1 MEDNMSLI
9 EFENENDYSAIIKVV
24 GVGGGGSN
32 AINSMVADNIR
43 GVEFI
48 IANTDVQ
55 SLDKSE
61 CPGKVQIGGELTRGL
76 GAGSNPETG
85 RNAAE
90 ESENIIR
97 DMLNGSDMVFITAGM
112 GGGTGTGAAPVISR
126 IAKETGAL
134 TVGVV
139 TKPFPFEGKRRMKQ
153 AEEGIAELKKVVD
166 TLIVIPNQKLLSYVG
181 QQTSFK
187 EAFSMVDD
195 ILKQAVCSISDLI
208 IIPGLINLDFADVK
222 TVMHNMGDAIMG
234 TGIAKGQ
241 ERAILAAQQAIS
253 SPLLDTQ
260 SISGAKGVIVNITAG
275 EDMTLKELSAAT
287 KIIFE
292 EAGKDVDL
300 FSGYVLDKNMGDEL
314 KVTVIATGFN
324 SKPIEQMEKSQDILR
339 GNYNRKSEEIMEIE
353 DTPLFRESSSN
364 NSSTFNKNEEI
375 DLEKDSSVVSADPKI
390 ISDGLTEVENL
401 SYNEARLAG
410 MFGMNILDPIA
421 IKEILENGVS
431 VPIVITDIRNPEKT
445 NDFSSWAVD
454 TIADFSHAELRHQ
467 TKVSILAGV
476 STMMVS
482 TSSCEMPLSR
492 ILGTIFSKT

>member
-32 AINSMVADNIR
+32 AVNSMVADNIR

-61 CPGKVQIGGELTRGL
+61 CPEKVQIGAELTRGL

-97 DMLNGSDMVFITAGM
+97 DMLDGSDMVFITAGM

-153 AEEGIAELKKVVD
+153 AEEGIAELKEVVD

-208 IIPGLINLDFADVK
+208 VIPGLINLDFADVK
-222 TVMHNMGDAIMG
+222 CIMG
-234 TGIAKGQ
+234 SMGKALMGSGTAAG
-241 ERAILAAQQAIS
+241 ENRAVEAAQKAIS
-253 SPLLDTQ
+253 SPLLDEATVD
-260 SISGAKGVIVNITAG
+260 GARGILINITGG
-275 EDMTLKELSAAT
+275 ENLTLMEINEASEMIQKNAHEDAH
-287 KIIFE
+287 IIFGSVIDQQME
-292 EAGKDVDL
+292 
-300 FSGYVLDKNMGDEL
+300 DEMR
-314 KVTVIATGFN
+314 VTVIATGFDQATA
-324 SKPIEQMEKSQDILR
+324 SPIEERPKLRKVVGGNPQIESDDSASSFKHLKTLASSIKDENQDSGNLNANFDIPTFLR
-339 GNYNRKSEEIMEIE
+339 KH
-353 DTPLFRESSSN
+353 
-364 NSSTFNKNEEI
+364 
-375 DLEKDSSVVSADPKI
+375 AD
-390 ISDGLTEVENL
+390 
-401 SYNEARLAG
+401 
-410 MFGMNILDPIA
+410 
-421 IKEILENGVS
+421 
-431 VPIVITDIRNPEKT
+431 
-445 NDFSSWAVD
+445 
-454 TIADFSHAELRHQ
+454 
-467 TKVSILAGV
+467 
-476 STMMVS
+476 
-482 TSSCEMPLSR
+482 
-492 ILGTIFSKT
+492 

>member
-1 MEDNMSLI
+1 MSLI

-32 AINSMVADNIR
+32 AVNSMVADNIR

-61 CPGKVQIGGELTRGL
+61 CPGKVQIGAELTRGL

-97 DMLNGSDMVFITAGM
+97 DMLDGSDMVFITAGM

-153 AEEGIAELKKVVD
+153 AEEGIAELKEVVD
-166 TLIVIPNQKLLSYVG
+166 TLIVIPNQKLFSYVW

-208 IIPGLINLDFADVK
+208 VIPGLINLDFADVK
-222 TVMHNMGDAIMG
+222 CIMG
-234 TGIAKGQ
+234 SMGKALMGSGTAAG
-241 ERAILAAQQAIS
+241 ENRAVEAAQKAIS
-253 SPLLDTQ
+253 SPLLDEATVD
-260 SISGAKGVIVNITAG
+260 GAQGILINITGG
-275 EDMTLKELSAAT
+275 EDLTLMEINEASMMIQKNAHEDAH
-287 KIIFE
+287 IIFGAVINNQME
-292 EAGKDVDL
+292 EE
-300 FSGYVLDKNMGDEL
+300 MR
-314 KVTVIATGFN
+314 VTVIATGFDHATE
-324 SKPIEQMEKSQDILR
+324 SPIEVKPRLKQVV
-339 GNYNRKSEEIMEIE
+339 GGTPHIE
-353 DTPLFRESSSN
+353 
-364 NSSTFNKNEEI
+364 
-375 DLEKDSSVVSADPKI
+375 
-390 ISDGLTEVENL
+390 SD
-401 SYNEARLAG
+401 
-410 MFGMNILDPIA
+410 D
-421 IKEILENGVS
+421 
-431 VPIVITDIRNPEKT
+431 
-445 NDFSSWAVD
+445 
-454 TIADFSHAELRHQ
+454 
-467 TKVSILAGV
+467 
-476 STMMVS
+476 S
-482 TSSCEMPLSR
+482 TSSFKHL
-492 ILGTIFSKT
+492 KTLASSIKDENQDSGNLNANLDIPTFLRKHAD

>member
-1 MEDNMSLI
+1 MSLI

-32 AINSMVADNIR
+32 AVNSMVADNIR

-61 CPGKVQIGGELTRGL
+61 CPGKVQIGAELTRGL

-97 DMLNGSDMVFITAGM
+97 DMLDGSDMVFITAGM

-153 AEEGIAELKKVVD
+153 AEEGIAELKEVVD

-208 IIPGLINLDFADVK
+208 VIPGLINLDFADVK
-222 TVMHNMGDAIMG
+222 CIMG
-234 TGIAKGQ
+234 SMGKALMGSGTAAG
-241 ERAILAAQQAIS
+241 ENRAVEAAQKAIS
-253 SPLLDTQ
+253 SPLLDEATVD
-260 SISGAKGVIVNITAG
+260 GARGILINITGG
-275 EDMTLKELSAAT
+275 ENLTLMEINEASEMIQKNAHEDAH
-287 KIIFE
+287 IIFGSVIDQQME
-292 EAGKDVDL
+292 
-300 FSGYVLDKNMGDEL
+300 DEMR
-314 KVTVIATGFN
+314 VTVIATGFDQAIA
-324 SKPIEQMEKSQDILR
+324 SPIEERPKLRKVVGGNPQIESDDSASSFKHLKTLASSIKDENQDSGNLNANFDIPTFLR
-339 GNYNRKSEEIMEIE
+339 KH
-353 DTPLFRESSSN
+353 
-364 NSSTFNKNEEI
+364 
-375 DLEKDSSVVSADPKI
+375 AD
-390 ISDGLTEVENL
+390 
-401 SYNEARLAG
+401 
-410 MFGMNILDPIA
+410 
-421 IKEILENGVS
+421 
-431 VPIVITDIRNPEKT
+431 
-445 NDFSSWAVD
+445 
-454 TIADFSHAELRHQ
+454 
-467 TKVSILAGV
+467 
-476 STMMVS
+476 
-482 TSSCEMPLSR
+482 
-492 ILGTIFSKT
+492 

>member
-1 MEDNMSLI
+1 MSLI

-32 AINSMVADNIR
+32 AVNSMVADNIR

-61 CPGKVQIGGELTRGL
+61 CPGKVQIGAELTRGL

-97 DMLNGSDMVFITAGM
+97 DMLDGSDMVFITAGM

-153 AEEGIAELKKVVD
+153 AEEGIAELKAVVD

-208 IIPGLINLDFADVK
+208 VIPGLINLDFADVK
-222 TVMHNMGDAIMG
+222 CIMG
-234 TGIAKGQ
+234 SMGKALMGSGTAAG
-241 ERAILAAQQAIS
+241 ENRAVEAAQKAIS
-253 SPLLDTQ
+253 SPLLDEATVD
-260 SISGAKGVIVNITAG
+260 GARGILINITGG
-275 EDMTLKELSAAT
+275 ENLTLMEINEASEMIQKNAHEDAH
-287 KIIFE
+287 IIFGSVIDQQME
-292 EAGKDVDL
+292 
-300 FSGYVLDKNMGDEL
+300 DEMR
-314 KVTVIATGFN
+314 VTVIATGFDQATA
-324 SKPIEQMEKSQDILR
+324 SPIEERPKLRKVVGGNPQIENDDSASSFKHLKTLASSIKDENQDSGNLNANFDIPTFLR
-339 GNYNRKSEEIMEIE
+339 KH
-353 DTPLFRESSSN
+353 
-364 NSSTFNKNEEI
+364 
-375 DLEKDSSVVSADPKI
+375 AD
-390 ISDGLTEVENL
+390 
-401 SYNEARLAG
+401 
-410 MFGMNILDPIA
+410 
-421 IKEILENGVS
+421 
-431 VPIVITDIRNPEKT
+431 
-445 NDFSSWAVD
+445 
-454 TIADFSHAELRHQ
+454 
-467 TKVSILAGV
+467 
-476 STMMVS
+476 
-482 TSSCEMPLSR
+482 
-492 ILGTIFSKT
+492 

>member
-1 MEDNMSLI
+1 MSLI

-32 AINSMVADNIR
+32 AVNSMVADNIR

-61 CPGKVQIGGELTRGL
+61 CPGKVQIGAELTRGL

-97 DMLNGSDMVFITAGM
+97 DMLDGSDMVFITAGM

-153 AEEGIAELKKVVD
+153 AEEGIAELKAVVD

-208 IIPGLINLDFADVK
+208 VIPGLINLDFADVK
-222 TVMHNMGDAIMG
+222 CIMG
-234 TGIAKGQ
+234 SMGKALMGSGIAAG
-241 ERAILAAQQAIS
+241 ENRAVEAAQKAIS
-253 SPLLDTQ
+253 SPLLDEATVD
-260 SISGAKGVIVNITAG
+260 GARGILINITGG
-275 EDMTLKELSAAT
+275 ENLTLMEINEASEMIQKNAHEDAH
-287 KIIFE
+287 IIFGSVIDQQME
-292 EAGKDVDL
+292 
-300 FSGYVLDKNMGDEL
+300 DEMR
-314 KVTVIATGFN
+314 VTVIATGFDQETSPVEVRPKLRKVVGGN
-324 SKPIEQMEKSQDILR
+324 PQIESDDSASSFNHLKTLASSIKDENQDSGNLNANFDIPTFLR
-339 GNYNRKSEEIMEIE
+339 KH
-353 DTPLFRESSSN
+353 
-364 NSSTFNKNEEI
+364 
-375 DLEKDSSVVSADPKI
+375 AD
-390 ISDGLTEVENL
+390 
-401 SYNEARLAG
+401 
-410 MFGMNILDPIA
+410 
-421 IKEILENGVS
+421 
-431 VPIVITDIRNPEKT
+431 
-445 NDFSSWAVD
+445 
-454 TIADFSHAELRHQ
+454 
-467 TKVSILAGV
+467 
-476 STMMVS
+476 
-482 TSSCEMPLSR
+482 
-492 ILGTIFSKT
+492 

>member
-1 MEDNMSLI
+1 MSLI

-32 AINSMVADNIR
+32 AVNSMVADNIR

-61 CPGKVQIGGELTRGL
+61 CPGKVQIGAELTRGL

-97 DMLNGSDMVFITAGM
+97 DMLGGSDMVFITAGM

-139 TKPFPFEGKRRMKQ
+139 TQPFPFEGKRRMKQ
-153 AEEGIAELKKVVD
+153 AEEGIAELKEVVD

-208 IIPGLINLDFADVK
+208 VIPGLINLDFADVK
-222 TVMHNMGDAIMG
+222 CIMG
-234 TGIAKGQ
+234 SMGKALMGSGTAAG
-241 ERAILAAQQAIS
+241 ENRAVEAAQKAIS
-253 SPLLDTQ
+253 SPLLDEATVD
-260 SISGAKGVIVNITAG
+260 GARGILINITGG
-275 EDMTLKELSAAT
+275 ENLTLMEINEASEMIQKNAHEDAH
-287 KIIFE
+287 IIFGSVIDQQME
-292 EAGKDVDL
+292 
-300 FSGYVLDKNMGDEL
+300 DEMR
-314 KVTVIATGFN
+314 VTVIATGFDQATA
-324 SKPIEQMEKSQDILR
+324 SPIEERPKLRKVVGGNPQIESDDSASSFKHLKTLASSIKDENQDSGNLNANFDIPTFLR
-339 GNYNRKSEEIMEIE
+339 KH
-353 DTPLFRESSSN
+353 
-364 NSSTFNKNEEI
+364 
-375 DLEKDSSVVSADPKI
+375 AD
-390 ISDGLTEVENL
+390 
-401 SYNEARLAG
+401 
-410 MFGMNILDPIA
+410 
-421 IKEILENGVS
+421 
-431 VPIVITDIRNPEKT
+431 
-445 NDFSSWAVD
+445 
-454 TIADFSHAELRHQ
+454 
-467 TKVSILAGV
+467 
-476 STMMVS
+476 
-482 TSSCEMPLSR
+482 
-492 ILGTIFSKT
+492 

>member
-1 MEDNMSLI
+1 MSLI

-32 AINSMVADNIR
+32 AVNSMVADNIR

-61 CPGKVQIGGELTRGL
+61 CPGKVQIGAELTRGL

-97 DMLNGSDMVFITAGM
+97 DMLDGSDMVFITAGM

-208 IIPGLINLDFADVK
+208 VIPGLINLDFADVK
-222 TVMHNMGDAIMG
+222 CIMG
-234 TGIAKGQ
+234 SMGKALMGSGTAAG
-241 ERAILAAQQAIS
+241 ENRAVEAAQKAIS
-253 SPLLDTQ
+253 SPLLDEATVD
-260 SISGAKGVIVNITAG
+260 GARGILINITGG
-275 EDMTLKELSAAT
+275 ENLTLMEINEASEMIQKNAHEDAH
-287 KIIFE
+287 IIFGSVIDQQME
-292 EAGKDVDL
+292 
-300 FSGYVLDKNMGDEL
+300 DEMR
-314 KVTVIATGFN
+314 VTVIATGFDQATA
-324 SKPIEQMEKSQDILR
+324 SPIEERPKLRKVVGGNPQIESDDSASSFKHLKTLASSIKDENQDSGNLNANFDIPTFLR
-339 GNYNRKSEEIMEIE
+339 KH
-353 DTPLFRESSSN
+353 
-364 NSSTFNKNEEI
+364 
-375 DLEKDSSVVSADPKI
+375 AD
-390 ISDGLTEVENL
+390 
-401 SYNEARLAG
+401 
-410 MFGMNILDPIA
+410 
-421 IKEILENGVS
+421 
-431 VPIVITDIRNPEKT
+431 
-445 NDFSSWAVD
+445 
-454 TIADFSHAELRHQ
+454 
-467 TKVSILAGV
+467 
-476 STMMVS
+476 
-482 TSSCEMPLSR
+482 
-492 ILGTIFSKT
+492 

>member
-1 MEDNMSLI
+1 MSLI

-32 AINSMVADNIR
+32 AVNSMVADNIR

-61 CPGKVQIGGELTRGL
+61 CPGKVQIGAELTRGL

-97 DMLNGSDMVFITAGM
+97 DMLDGSDMVFITAGM

-139 TKPFPFEGKRRMKQ
+139 TKPFPFEGKRRMQQ
-153 AEEGIAELKKVVD
+153 AEEGIAELKEVVD

-208 IIPGLINLDFADVK
+208 VIPGLINLDFADVK
-222 TVMHNMGDAIMG
+222 CIMG
-234 TGIAKGQ
+234 SMGKALMGSGTAAG
-241 ERAILAAQQAIS
+241 ENRAVEAAQKAIS
-253 SPLLDTQ
+253 SPLLDEATVD
-260 SISGAKGVIVNITAG
+260 GARGILINITGG
-275 EDMTLKELSAAT
+275 ENLTLMEINEASEMIQKNAHEDAH
-287 KIIFE
+287 IIFGSVIDQQME
-292 EAGKDVDL
+292 
-300 FSGYVLDKNMGDEL
+300 DEMR
-314 KVTVIATGFN
+314 VTVIATGFDQATE
-324 SKPIEQMEKSQDILR
+324 SPIEVSPKLRKVVGGNPQIESDDSASSFKHLKTLASSIKDENQDSGNLNANFDIPTFLR
-339 GNYNRKSEEIMEIE
+339 KH
-353 DTPLFRESSSN
+353 
-364 NSSTFNKNEEI
+364 
-375 DLEKDSSVVSADPKI
+375 AD
-390 ISDGLTEVENL
+390 
-401 SYNEARLAG
+401 
-410 MFGMNILDPIA
+410 
-421 IKEILENGVS
+421 
-431 VPIVITDIRNPEKT
+431 
-445 NDFSSWAVD
+445 
-454 TIADFSHAELRHQ
+454 
-467 TKVSILAGV
+467 
-476 STMMVS
+476 
-482 TSSCEMPLSR
+482 
-492 ILGTIFSKT
+492 

>member
-1 MEDNMSLI
+1 MSLI

-32 AINSMVADNIR
+32 AVNSMVADNIR

-61 CPGKVQIGGELTRGL
+61 CPGKVQIGAELTRGL

-97 DMLNGSDMVFITAGM
+97 DMLDGSDMVFITAGM

-153 AEEGIAELKKVVD
+153 AEEGIAELKEVVD

-208 IIPGLINLDFADVK
+208 VIPGLINLDFADVK
-222 TVMHNMGDAIMG
+222 CIMG
-234 TGIAKGQ
+234 SMGKALMGSGTAAG
-241 ERAILAAQQAIS
+241 ENRAVEAAQKAIS
-253 SPLLDTQ
+253 SPLLDEATVD
-260 SISGAKGVIVNITAG
+260 GARGILINITGG
-275 EDMTLKELSAAT
+275 ENLTLMEINEASEMIQKNAHEDAH
-287 KIIFE
+287 IIFGSVIDQQME
-292 EAGKDVDL
+292 
-300 FSGYVLDKNMGDEL
+300 DEMR
-314 KVTVIATGFN
+314 VTVIATGVDQATA
-324 SKPIEQMEKSQDILR
+324 SPIEERPKLRKVVGGNPQIESDDSASSFKHLKTLASSIKDENQDSGNLNANFDIPTFLR
-339 GNYNRKSEEIMEIE
+339 KH
-353 DTPLFRESSSN
+353 
-364 NSSTFNKNEEI
+364 
-375 DLEKDSSVVSADPKI
+375 AD
-390 ISDGLTEVENL
+390 
-401 SYNEARLAG
+401 
-410 MFGMNILDPIA
+410 
-421 IKEILENGVS
+421 
-431 VPIVITDIRNPEKT
+431 
-445 NDFSSWAVD
+445 
-454 TIADFSHAELRHQ
+454 
-467 TKVSILAGV
+467 
-476 STMMVS
+476 
-482 TSSCEMPLSR
+482 
-492 ILGTIFSKT
+492 